1 MTLKSLF
8 DDKMIEKNMNQIIKS
23 YFIFSVVSHIL
34 PAKQRKHFIYVL
46 IYGGEKSLFF
56 YLNFSLIVNFPRI
69 IKK

>member
-8 DDKMIEKNMNQIIKS
+8 DDKMIEKN
-23 YFIFSVVSHIL
+23 IFSVVSHIL
-34 PAKQRKHFIYVL
+34 PAKQRKHFIYVVLL